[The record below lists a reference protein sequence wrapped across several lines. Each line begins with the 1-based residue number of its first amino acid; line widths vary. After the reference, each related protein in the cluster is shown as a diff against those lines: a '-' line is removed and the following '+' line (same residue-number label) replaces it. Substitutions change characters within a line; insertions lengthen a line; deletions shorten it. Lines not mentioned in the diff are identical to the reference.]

1 MIDYYENVD
10 FDQKVWVF
18 EDGGGWSSRCCVT
31 CAPTTGTTT
40 ASTGLKAA
48 ICLNIEPNYQLP
60 RRVLQSFDTEA
71 EAEHAYWLLLL
82 HNVTTTD
89 TALDLL
95 WTSEDAIE
103 AVADKIRWA
112 EENVRYRV
120 RYSEGNTEWA
130 NSDGYGEKVA
140 YWIAQLEQL
149 EAAR

>member
-1 MIDYYENVD
+1 MIDYYANVD

-18 EDGGGWSSRCCVT
+18 EDGAMEQQVLRDVCRDHGDDDGNYEVEDTDVVEYR
-31 CAPTTGTTT
+31 
-40 ASTGLKAA
+40 
-48 ICLNIEPNYQLP
+48 PNYQLP

-71 EAEHAYWLLLL
+71 EAEHAYLLLLL
-82 HNVTTTD
+82 HNITTTD

-95 WTSEDAIE
+95 WTREDAIE

>member
-1 MIDYYENVD
+1 MIDYYANVD

-18 EDGGGWSSRCCVT
+18 EDGAMEQQVLRDV
-31 CAPTTGTTT
+31 CADHGDDDRQHR
-40 ASTGLKAA
+40 AEGCELF
-48 ICLNIEPNYQLP
+48 EYRPNYQLP

-71 EAEHAYWLLLL
+71 EAEHAYLLLLL
-82 HNVTTTD
+82 HNITTTD